1 VAGKYLSYTSLQIKC
16 RVRLYVKWSAVECW
30 RQIHK
35 MEQKYTVYKFVSMT
49 NVPFLMKQNSG
60 SYCQQN
66 INWSVA
72 IEFYQVLLV
81 VTAHELLS
89 SHITSL
95 LWSLVIH
102 SLTFLLLSM
111 SMLIVKFY
119 SEASL
124 LRLECLI
131 TTMVDC
137 NIFTDIPVIVNVNP
151 EFI

>member
-1 VAGKYLSYTSLQIKC
+1 
-16 RVRLYVKWSAVECW
+16 
-30 RQIHK
+30 